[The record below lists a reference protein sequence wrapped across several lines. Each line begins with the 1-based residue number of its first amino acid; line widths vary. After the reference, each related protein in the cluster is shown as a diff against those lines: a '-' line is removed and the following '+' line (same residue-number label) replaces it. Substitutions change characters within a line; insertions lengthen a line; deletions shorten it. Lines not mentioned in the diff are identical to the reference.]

1 MAFALYS
8 TITLLAVI
16 YCTVRPKV
24 LNTLELTMIFLVV
37 MYLDSNIMDFVML
50 NLKGIVLAKST
61 AARFTFYLT
70 FIVLYPLIIAC
81 SLDHIRKINAKLL
94 KVLMILASV
103 MVIVGLE
110 RGLTHLNVLTY
121 KNWNWL
127 LDFAQWLCIYLITYC
142 LHSLFRKLVLKEL
155 TH

>member
-16 YCTVRPKV
+16 YFTVRPKV

-50 NLKGIVLAKST
+50 NVKGIVLAKST
-61 AARFTFYLT
+61 AAHFTFYFT
-70 FIVLYPLIIAC
+70 FIGLYPLIIAC
-81 SLDHIRKINAKLL
+81 CIDHIRKMKAKLF
-94 KVLMILASV
+94 KVLMILAAV
-103 MVIVGLE
+103 MSIVGLE
-110 RGLTHLNVLTY
+110 QGLTQLNVLTY

-127 LDFAQWLCIYLITYC
+127 YDFAQWLCIYLITYY

>member
-1 MAFALYS
+1 MAFAIYA
-8 TITLLAVI
+8 TISLFAVI

-50 NLKGIVLAKST
+50 NLNGIVLAKATS
-61 AARFTFYLT
+61 ARFTFYLS

-81 SLDHIRKINAKLL
+81 SIDHIRKIKAKLG
-94 KVLMILASV
+94 KVLIVLAAV
-103 MVIVGLE
+103 MAIVCLE
-110 RGLTHLNVLTY
+110 RGLTNLDVLTY
-121 KNWNWL
+121 RNWNWL
-127 LDFAQWLCIYLITYC
+127 YDFAQWLCIYLITCC